1 MSKYLI
7 IWMLLL
13 PASALAAGRA
23 EKPSPGAWPDKTFHW
38 YYDPTQSPTWLDA
51 DAALALVQA
60 AAAKWKACRIK
71 SDYLG
76 KTSRRQGKMA
86 GAYVAGWARGTQRQP
101 RALPRGTANAGR
113 LIARDSAF
121 NSGLG
126 GFTDRKR
133 AGSGQRR
140 PVRVEHG

>member
-60 AAAKWKACRIK
+60 AAAKWKACGIE

-76 KTSRRQGKMA
+76 KTSRRTGKMD
-86 GAYVAGWARGTQRQP
+86 GANVVGWARGTPRQP
-101 RALPRGTANAGR
+101 RTLPLGKRSEERRVGKECVSTCR
-113 LIARDSAF
+113 SRWSAY
-121 NSGLG
+121 
-126 GFTDRKR
+126 
-133 AGSGQRR
+133 
-140 PVRVEHG
+140 H